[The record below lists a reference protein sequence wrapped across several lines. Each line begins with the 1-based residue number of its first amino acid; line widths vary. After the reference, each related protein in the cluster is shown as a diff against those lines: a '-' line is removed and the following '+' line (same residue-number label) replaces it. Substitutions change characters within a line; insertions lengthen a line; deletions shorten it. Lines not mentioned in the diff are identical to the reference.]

1 MKGGIQ
7 AMTEEA
13 KAARRQYYREY
24 YQQHKEQRQ
33 AANKRY
39 WEKKAVS
46 QRLKPPK
53 SAETESRTA

>member
-1 MKGGIQ
+1 
-7 AMTEEA
+7 MTEEA

-39 WEKKAVS
+39 WERKAVS